1 MYSSKLF
8 YFILFYLIKLTTQCK
23 NIHDNSSFCWTTS
36 KKTQNNMNNNK
47 AFEVQ
52 TSKEA
57 IVLVEVA
64 HFTLKWVFN
73 IR

>member
-1 MYSSKLF
+1 
-8 YFILFYLIKLTTQCK
+8 
-23 NIHDNSSFCWTTS
+23 
-36 KKTQNNMNNNK
+36 MNNNK

-52 TSKEA
+52 TSKEE

-64 HFTLKWVFN
+64 HFTLKWVFK